1 MVRYEVT
8 PTGPK
13 GYPVT
18 AISPEWQGGLVG
30 DFCSEAA
37 AEAFADQM
45 RLIDADPSHA
55 ASGCGVSRWQPSIS
69 TSPRPERTR
78 EADRGHCRS
87 IERVASSVLVCDQ
100 IVSLSY
106 IGLPSRAS

>member
-8 PTGPK
+8 STGPK

-30 DFCSEAA
+30 DFCSEA
-37 AEAFADQM
+37 FADQM

-55 ASGCGVSRWQPSIS
+55 ASGCGV
-69 TSPRPERTR
+69 
-78 EADRGHCRS
+78 C
-87 IERVASSVLVCDQ
+87 
-100 IVSLSY
+100 
-106 IGLPSRAS
+106 